1 MWCKIKNQ
9 KRARNRHTTVYVSS
23 EADYVKEKIKAQKAE
38 ENIVSDDEGMRLCRG
53 QEETGPESGE
63 IASIQVA
70 VHTLA
75 LELLLSVSISWFEKS
90 PTANLDDIWV
100 RAV

>member
-1 MWCKIKNQ
+1 MY
-9 KRARNRHTTVYVSS
+9 VYS

-63 IASIQVA
+63 IASI
-70 VHTLA
+70 
-75 LELLLSVSISWFEKS
+75 
-90 PTANLDDIWV
+90 
-100 RAV
+100 R

>member
-1 MWCKIKNQ
+1 MS
-9 KRARNRHTTVYVSS
+9 VSS

-63 IASIQVA
+63 MASIKVA
-70 VHTLA
+70 VHSLS
-75 LELLLSVSISWFEKS
+75 LELLFSASISWLKNPLVE
-90 PTANLDDIWV
+90 I
-100 RAV
+100 

>member
-1 MWCKIKNQ
+1 MANYFHLRLRCDAKLRT
-9 KRARNRHTTVYVSS
+9 KREHGIGTLCTVNVSS

-63 IASIQVA
+63 MASIKVA
-70 VHTLA
+70 VHSLS
-75 LELLLSVSISWFEKS
+75 LELLFSASISWLNK
-90 PTANLDDIWV
+90 
-100 RAV
+100 